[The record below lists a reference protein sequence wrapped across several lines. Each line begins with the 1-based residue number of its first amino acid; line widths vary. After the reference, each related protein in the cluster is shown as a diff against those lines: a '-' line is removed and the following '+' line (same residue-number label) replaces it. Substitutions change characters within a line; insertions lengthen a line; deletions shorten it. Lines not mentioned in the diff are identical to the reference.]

1 MTCVR
6 DYLLILFIK
15 LCNLLIAVVQYL
27 NTVLLPVYFILKI
40 IGSFSGHLV
49 WVVIIS
55 FLTITIIF
63 SPIMTF
69 SQFVDTQQEK
79 NNSSINKVVILTF
92 GNGVKS
98 QFTEAKPILDK
109 YGFKAS
115 FFVV

>member
-15 LCNLLIAVVQYL
+15 LCSLRIAVVQYL
-27 NTVLLPVYFILKI
+27 NTVILAVYFMLKI
-40 IGSFSGHLV
+40 IGSFSGHLI

-55 FLTITIIF
+55 FLIITIVL

-69 SQFVDTQQEK
+69 SQFVDTQQEN
-79 NNSSINKVVILTF
+79 NNSSIKVVILTF
-92 GNGVKS
+92 GNGPKS
-98 QFTEAKPILDK
+98 QYTEAKPILDK

-115 FFVV
+115 